1 MPRKVEIDVDA
12 LNKAVADG
20 VAKNARTMKTAHDDA
35 AVEAG
40 AAKSASVIEDVEKT
54 FCGAWP
60 KVNSFLD
67 KILDNFGW
75 LAPKQAALARS
86 VVSAINKVVVPAI
99 CGTGV
104 ASPSA

>member
-67 KILDNFGW
+67 KILDNFAVRVRRLGGRATDPHLPEGPCEQSLPW
-75 LAPKQAALARS
+75 
-86 VVSAINKVVVPAI
+86 
-99 CGTGV
+99 
-104 ASPSA
+104 